1 MNDELQKALAASIG
15 KVVNAAEAGASFL
28 QVELPEVI
36 RQLLVWKACE
46 YGVHGAV
53 LFGLGGWLF
62 IKSYCWFREIQADD
76 IDNPA
81 IVIASIG
88 CAISAVMIYIGAWK
102 FMHIVQILVAPKVY
116 LIEFAASL
124 AAK

>member
-36 RQLLVWKACE
+36 RQLLVWKAFE
-46 YGVHGAV
+46 YGALAIIFIGMGAWLLV
-53 LFGLGGWLF
+53 KSIGWFKKGYEEVEDGLLFVSTIVGVASSTMLLGG
-62 IKSYCWFREIQADD
+62 I
-76 IDNPA
+76 
-81 IVIASIG
+81 
-88 CAISAVMIYIGAWK
+88 WK
-102 FMHIVQILVAPKVY
+102 AMLIVQILIAPKVY

-124 AAK
+124 VSK